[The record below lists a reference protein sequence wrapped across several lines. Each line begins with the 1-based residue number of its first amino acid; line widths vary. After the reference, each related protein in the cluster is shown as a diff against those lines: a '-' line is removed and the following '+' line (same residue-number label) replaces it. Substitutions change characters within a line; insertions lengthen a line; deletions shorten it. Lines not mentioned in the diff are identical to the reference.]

1 MQLARSASIPRLG
14 ARVSPWRLVDRRDR
28 IALALLGAYASLLVL
43 APGGLVVA
51 LGVWWCANTVSH
63 RFVHRPMFEGRGL
76 DRALSFLLSS
86 VMGFPQRLWRQ
97 RHLAHHAEVP
107 WKLRLEPWLL
117 AETALVT
124 AQWAAIAL
132 LLPVSLA
139 ASIGLGFLAAQALC
153 WMQGFFEHRGGTT
166 SCHAAWWNL
175 LFLNDGYHAAHHAQP
190 RRHFAELPMIVVE
203 GERVSRWPPVLRW
216 LEVFSLDG
224 LERVVVRRPW
234 LQRLVLR
241 AHRRALRTV
250 VAGIPSPQR
259 VTIIGGGLFPR
270 SAILARELWPGARI
284 EVLDCSADHLQL
296 ASKFPLDGV
305 TFRQAHFSPG
315 ERLDADLV
323 FVPLALLGARDAVY
337 ASPPAAVTLV
347 HDWIGSRRVG
357 SSSTRSVVVAWWL
370 LKRIHVV
377 VSTANPGLTA

>member
-1 MQLARSASIPRLG
+1 MQFASSASIPRLG
-14 ARVSPWRLVDRRDR
+14 ARASPWRLVDRRDR
-28 IALALLGAYASLLVL
+28 IALVMLGGYVSLLVL
-43 APGGLVVA
+43 APGGLVVG

-63 RFVHRPMFEGRGL
+63 RFVHRPMFEGRGFN
-76 DRALSFLLSS
+76 RALSFLLSS

-97 RHLAHHAEVP
+97 RHLAHHAGVR

-117 AETALVT
+117 AEAALVT
-124 AQWAAIAL
+124 SQWAAIAL
-132 LLPVSLA
+132 ILPVSLA
-139 ASIGLGFLAAQALC
+139 ASIGLGFLVAQTLC
-153 WMQGFFEHRGGTT
+153 WLQGFFEHRGGTT

-190 RRHFAELPMIVVE
+190 GRHFAELPMVVVE

-224 LERVVVRRPW
+224 LERVVVRQRW

-241 AHRRALRTV
+241 AHRRALRSAV
-250 VAGIPSPQR
+250 LGLPSPEQ

-270 SAILARELWPGARI
+270 SAILARELWPNARI
-284 EVLDCSADHLQL
+284 EVLDCTADHLRI
-296 ASKFPLDGV
+296 ASEFALDRV
-305 TFRQAHFSPG
+305 TYRQGRFAPG
-315 ERLDADLV
+315 ERLAADCV
-323 FVPLALLGARDAVY
+323 FVPLALRGARDAVY

-357 SSSTRSVVVAWWL
+357 NPSTRSVVVAWWL
-370 LKRIHVV
+370 WKRIRVV
-377 VSTANPGLTA
+377 VSKGLSRLPA